1 MLSNSLELPTSLS
14 WNPVLQPIWHNGE
27 ALPKTIGQKI
37 VRDDTN
43 EVLGIVKSRYVPQ
56 KYSALW
62 EPLIEGL
69 YKSDLDLSNAEVRWR
84 VIKNGSAMYAD
95 ITLKN
100 YDYKHIIGEAT
111 ALSLRVYNSV
121 DGSLAY
127 NVSAFIK
134 RLVCLN
140 GMTSIGNNTS
150 VKFKHTAGTDPARI
164 GRVASQWPVALER
177 DAHLFNHM
185 RNVPISPPVAQVF
198 LAKNLCVTK
207 TKSRVKVNQKWLNHM
222 LSLHDSYRNTIG
234 NNAYALY
241 NALTH
246 YGTHVDTTS
255 IRGASLG
262 QRALRQEKEVQTL
275 VRGSAFKNLIKYEEF
290 EQRHVA

>member
-1 MLSNSLELPTSLS
+1 MLSTNSLELLPSLDF
-14 WNPVLQPIWHNGE
+14 NPVLKPIWHNGE

-69 YKSDLDLSNAEVRWR
+69 HESGLDLSNAEVQWR
-84 VIKNGSAMYAD
+84 VINRGTAMYAD

-140 GMTSIGNNTS
+140 GMTSIGDNTS

-185 RNVPISPPVAQVF
+185 RNVPISPTVAQVF
-198 LAKNLCVTK
+198 LAQFDL
-207 TKSRVKVNQKWLNHM
+207 SVKKKWLSLM
-222 LSLHDSYRNTIG
+222 LSLHDRYRKTIG

-241 NALTH
+241 NALTD

-255 IRGASLG
+255 IGGADLG
-262 QRALRQEKEVQTL
+262 QRALRQEKKVQDL
-275 VRGSAFKNLIKYEEF
+275 VRGSAFKNLINYEEF